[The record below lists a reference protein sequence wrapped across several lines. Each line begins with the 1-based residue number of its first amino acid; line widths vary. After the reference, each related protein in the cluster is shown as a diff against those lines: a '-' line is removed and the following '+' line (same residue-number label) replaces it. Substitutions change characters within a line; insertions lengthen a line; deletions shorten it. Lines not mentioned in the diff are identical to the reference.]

1 MDILSIV
8 LGVLSLVTAFTPLI
22 WLQVVG
28 GFVGIAGIVLARKAK
43 KADYRKSLTT
53 AIGRDAAVLPDARA
67 LPAEQRRPL
76 LHDALTPGAPPS
88 PSDRPLKRPV
98 ASQQFC

>member
-1 MDILSIV
+1 MDIMSIV
-8 LGVLSLVTAFTPLI
+8 LGALALVTAFTPFI

-53 AIGRDAAVLPDARA
+53 AVGMLCSITGTLLCFLAPA
-67 LPAEQRRPL
+67 LSLASNV
-76 LHDALTPGAPPS
+76 ALFFMT
-88 PSDRPLKRPV
+88 R
-98 ASQQFC
+98 

>member
-8 LGVLSLVTAFTPLI
+8 LGALSLVTAFTPFI

-28 GFVGIAGIVLARKAK
+28 GFVGVAGIVLARRAK

-53 AIGRDAAVLPDARA
+53 AIGMLCSITGTLLCFLVPVLSLISNIA
-67 LPAEQRRPL
+67 LFFMTR
-76 LHDALTPGAPPS
+76 
-88 PSDRPLKRPV
+88 
-98 ASQQFC
+98 

>member
-8 LGVLSLVTAFTPLI
+8 LGVLSLATAFTPLI

-43 KADYRKSLTT
+43 KTDDYYENEVRLVRIKFLCE
-53 AIGRDAAVLPDARA
+53 I
-67 LPAEQRRPL
+67 
-76 LHDALTPGAPPS
+76 
-88 PSDRPLKRPV
+88 
-98 ASQQFC
+98 AS

>member
-8 LGVLSLVTAFTPLI
+8 FGALALVTAFTPFI

-43 KADYRKSLTT
+43 RADYRKSLTT
-53 AIGRDAAVLPDARA
+53 AIGMLCSVTGALLCFITPVLSAVSNIA
-67 LPAEQRRPL
+67 LFFMTR
-76 LHDALTPGAPPS
+76 
-88 PSDRPLKRPV
+88 
-98 ASQQFC
+98 